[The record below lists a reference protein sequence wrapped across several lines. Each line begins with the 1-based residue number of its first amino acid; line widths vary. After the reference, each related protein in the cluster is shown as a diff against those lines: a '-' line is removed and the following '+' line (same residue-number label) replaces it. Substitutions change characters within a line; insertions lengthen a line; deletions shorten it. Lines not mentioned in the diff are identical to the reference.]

1 MKKMLIMG
9 PPGAGKGTQAE
20 SIIKY
25 YNIPHISTGD
35 MFRAAISN
43 KTEIGLLAKKYIDAG
58 NLVPD
63 EVTVGIVKER
73 LSKDD
78 CKNGFLLDGFPRD
91 INQAE
96 MFDVML
102 KELDIKLDLVIN
114 IHVDNE
120 KLVNRII
127 GRRICPTCG
136 RTYHIKYNKP
146 FKDGICDDCGSNLIQ
161 RKDDNVDTV
170 NNRLEVY
177 SNLTEPLIKYYQD
190 LVCTIDGDR
199 DVDVIFEDIKKVIG
213 WYYDYC

>member
-43 KTEIGLLAKKYIDAG
+43 QTEIGLLAKKYIDAG

-91 INQAE
+91 IHQAE

-102 KELDIKLDLVIN
+102 KDLDIKLDLVIN

-146 FKDGICDDCGSNLIQ
+146 LKDGICDDCGSTLIQ
-161 RKDDNVDTV
+161 RKDDNVETV

-213 WYYDYC
+213 

>member
-1 MKKMLIMG
+1 MG

-20 SIIKY
+20 SIVKY

-35 MFRAAISN
+35 MFRAAIAN

-63 EVTVGIVKER
+63 EVTVGIVKQR
-73 LSKDD
+73 LSQDD
-78 CKNGFLLDGFPRD
+78 CKKGFLLDGFPRD
-91 INQAE
+91 LDQAE
-96 MFDVML
+96 MFSDML
-102 KELDIKLDLVIN
+102 KELGISLDLVIN

-127 GRRICPTCG
+127 GRRICPNCG
-136 RTYHIKYNKP
+136 RTYHIIYNKP
-146 FKDGICDDCGSNLIQ
+146 VKEGICDDCGATLIQ
-161 RKDDNVDTV
+161 RKDDNVETV

-177 SNLTEPLIKYYQD
+177 AHQTEPLINYYKD
-190 LVCTIDGDR
+190 LVCNIDGDR

-213 WYYDYC
+213 D

>member
-20 SIIKY
+20 KIIEFF
-25 YNIPHISTGD
+25 NIPHISTGD
-35 MFRAAISN
+35 MFRAAIHD
-43 KTEIGLLAKKYIDAG
+43 KTEIGLLAKTYIDAG

-73 LSKDD
+73 LAKDD

-91 INQAE
+91 IHQAE
-96 MFDVML
+96 MFKEML
-102 KELDIKLDLVIN
+102 KELGISIDLVLN
-114 IHVDNE
+114 IDVDHE

-127 GRRICPTCG
+127 GRRICPDCG

-146 FKDGICDDCGSNLIQ
+146 LKEGVCDECGANLIQ
-161 RKDDNVDTV
+161 RKDDNVETV
-170 NNRLEVY
+170 KNRLEVY
-177 SNLTEPLIKYYQD
+177 NHLTEPVINFYKD
-190 LVCTIDGDR
+190 LVVNIDGDR

-213 WYYDYC
+213 E

>member
-20 SIIKY
+20 NIIKY

-43 KTEIGLLAKKYIDAG
+43 KTEVGLIAKSYIDAG

-63 EVTVGIVKER
+63 EITVGIVKER
-73 LSKDD
+73 LSNPD

-91 INQAE
+91 LHQAE
-96 MFDVML
+96 MFDAML
-102 KELDIKLDLVIN
+102 KELGIKLDLVLN
-114 IHVDNE
+114 IHVDDE
-120 KLVNRII
+120 KLINRII
-127 GRRICPTCG
+127 GRRICPKCG

-146 FKDGICDDCGSNLIQ
+146 LKDGNCDDCGSELIQ
-161 RKDDNVDTV
+161 RKDDNVETV
-170 NNRLEVY
+170 KNRLDVY
-177 SNLTEPLIKYYQD
+177 SHQTEPLINYYKD
-190 LVCTIDGDR
+190 LVVNFDGDR

-213 WYYDYC
+213 D

>member
-43 KTEIGLLAKKYIDAG
+43 KTEIGMLAKKYIDAG

-73 LSKDD
+73 LSKPD

-91 INQAE
+91 LHQAE
-96 MFDVML
+96 MFDSML
-102 KELDIKLDLVIN
+102 KELGIKLDLVLN
-114 IHVDNE
+114 IHVDDE
-120 KLVNRII
+120 KLINRII
-127 GRRICPTCG
+127 GRRICPKCG
-136 RTYHIKYNKP
+136 RTYHIKYNKSL
-146 FKDGICDDCGSNLIQ
+146 KDGICDDCGSELIQ
-161 RKDDNVDTV
+161 RKDDNVETV
-170 NNRLEVY
+170 KNRLDVY
-177 SNLTEPLIKYYQD
+177 SHLTEPLINYYKD
-190 LVCTIDGDR
+190 LVVNFDGDR
-199 DVDVIFEDIKKVIG
+199 DVDVIFNDIKKVIG
-213 WYYDYC
+213 D